1 MKKKSKQGKKSQ
13 KSPHRTNLR
22 AYLKQ
27 SVIPRILLLA
37 VLTVIIAIL
46 HFSLTSRSTQWVG
59 VSYPELREGDISPR
73 RIIAPFDFVVPKPTR
88 QLEQERR
95 DAASAILPV
104 FLFEEAVYDSI
115 ASHFDILMSTLT
127 LLSGNPEQYES
138 ALGIVVWNAP
148 AITRDAAD
156 SLIHYI
162 ESAEDEQMGRIRQI
176 IRTSFLDLSE
186 LLIVPDENYPS
197 QYTDRLFVLENGDT
211 VSVDMTIAVPEAAD
225 VLQQTFRG
233 ATGDTVPAPIVYS
246 LTTLMQQYLVP
257 NLSYESFITNERRNV
272 ARDAVPVNSV
282 SFKRNE
288 LIIDANE
295 PVTANQ
301 VEVLNVLKREVARQY
316 FVENRVRHYAVA
328 GGKSLVGFGI
338 LGVVAM
344 FLSLFRR
351 KVFASFS
358 KLLLIATISLLPLM
372 IGYYTALN
380 GTISEFLIPV
390 AIASMLTTILFD
402 AELGLLVTIGVSLI
416 VASFLPAE
424 NLRMFLIYFLAGS
437 MGVFTVGHVRHR
449 REFYRSMIA
458 IPLAMVLTTMATYDW
473 IASASFSD
481 VGNDIFLGAL
491 NGFFCPI
498 IAIGLLPILESL
510 FKVTTDITLLELSD
524 LNTPLLRELAVKAPG
539 TFSSVIVVGMLA
551 EAAAEKV
558 GANPLLCRVGS
569 YYHDIGKM
577 ISPEYYIENQLGTT
591 NPHDRLSPHMSALI
605 LASHVKEGSELGLRH
620 GLPEAVLDIIK
631 QHHGT
636 SLMQSFYRKALDAEG
651 KQQVDESNFRYP
663 GPKPQTREA
672 AIVMLA
678 DLSEAASR
686 TVKEKSPGRLR
697 TLVNTIIHQRFVDG
711 ELDESNLTLKDLH
724 NIEES
729 FLPILVSSHHGRI
742 EYPWQKDQAR
752 EGEKTKQP
760 HTENEKPHP
769 GKESV
774 RP

>member
-1 MKKKSKQGKKSQ
+1 MKNKSKQGKKS
-13 KSPHRTNLR
+13 KSLPRFPDIRSFLS
-22 AYLKQ
+22 K
-27 SVIPRILLLA
+27 SIIPRIVLLV
-37 VLTVIIAIL
+37 VLTVIIALL

-59 VSYPELREGDISPR
+59 VSYPELEEGDISPL
-73 RIIAPFDFVVPKPTR
+73 RIVAPFNFSVPKPAR
-88 QLEQERR
+88 QLEQERQ
-95 DAASAILPV
+95 AAAVGVLPV
-104 FLFEEAVYDSI
+104 FLFDEAVYDSV
-115 ASHFDILMSTLT
+115 ASHFDILTSTLT
-127 LLSGNPEQYES
+127 LLSGDPEQYES
-138 ALGIVVWNAP
+138 AIGIVVWNAP
-148 AITRDAAD
+148 AITREAAD
-156 SLIHYI
+156 SLIQYI
-162 ESAEDEQMGRIRQI
+162 RTASEEHIVDIRQM
-176 IRTSFLDLSE
+176 IRTSFLNLSD
-186 LLIVPDENYPS
+186 LLIVPDENYIS
-197 QYTDRLFVLENGDT
+197 RYAERLFVLENGDT
-211 VSVDMTIAVPEAAD
+211 VSVDMTITVSEAAD
-225 VLQQTFRG
+225 VLGQTFRE
-233 ATGDTVPAPIVYS
+233 AVVDSVPPPIALS
-246 LTTLMQQYLVP
+246 LATLMQQYLAP

-282 SFKRNE
+282 TFKRNE

-301 VEVLNVLKREVARQY
+301 VEILNELKREVARQY
-316 FVENRVRHYAVA
+316 FVENRIRHYAVA
-328 GGKSLVGFGI
+328 GGKSLIGLGI
-338 LGVVAM
+338 IGVIAM

-358 KLLLIATISLLPLM
+358 KLLLITTIALLPLM
-372 IGYYTALN
+372 IGYYAALD

-402 AELGLLVTIGVSLI
+402 AELGLLVTIGVSLMA
-416 VASFLPAE
+416 ASFLPAD

-458 IPLAMVLTTMATYDW
+458 IPLTMALTTAATYDW
-473 IASASFSD
+473 IASTTLGD
-481 VGNDIFLGAL
+481 LGNDVFLGAL

-551 EAAAEKV
+551 EAAAERV
-558 GANPLLCRVGS
+558 GANPLLCRVGA

-577 ISPEYYIENQLGTT
+577 NSSEYFIENQLGTA
-591 NPHDRLSPHMSALI
+591 NPHDRLSPHMSVLI
-605 LASHVKEGSELGLRH
+605 LASHVKEGYELGLKH
-620 GLPEAVLDIIK
+620 GLPEAVLDIIR

-636 SLMQSFYRKALDAEG
+636 SLMQSFYRKALDEEG

-686 TVKEKSPGRLR
+686 TVKEKSAGRLR

-729 FLPILVSSHHGRI
+729 FLPILVSSHHSRI
-742 EYPWQKDQAR
+742 EYPWQKEQAQ
-752 EGEKTKQP
+752 EGEITGKVRAAG
-760 HTENEKPHP
+760 EKSHSS
-769 GKESV
+769 KESV
-774 RP
+774 GS